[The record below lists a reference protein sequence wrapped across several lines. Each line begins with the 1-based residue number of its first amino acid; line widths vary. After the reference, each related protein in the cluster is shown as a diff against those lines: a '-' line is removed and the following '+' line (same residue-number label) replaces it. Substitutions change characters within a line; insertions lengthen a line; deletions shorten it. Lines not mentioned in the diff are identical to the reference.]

1 MNRII
6 VNGPEQGAGRPL
18 GIAAPLLPIAQG
30 SNSNIDLSGEFGL
43 GQASSASDFFD
54 LHRVD
59 VELAGRLTFA
69 THDLVH
75 LGHAFDQF
83 SEEFFVHGY
92 LQFSTICRSIFF

>member
-6 VNGPEQGAGRPL
+6 VNDPEQGAGRPL

-30 SNSNIDLSGEFGL
+30 SNSNIDLSGELGL

-69 THDLVH
+69 THDPRTVEGICQRRAGTKSPALR
-75 LGHAFDQF
+75 GF
-83 SEEFFVHGY
+83 SLEQRHFP
-92 LQFSTICRSIFF
+92 